1 MKKSTWRARP
11 RGDTQCSV
19 CISVCVPLACRVE
32 ARVEQN
38 TITGDSAP
46 LRVLPARERRSNAVC
61 YRRQFTLGR
70 AVSPAQ
76 RCMSHFMS
84 VFSVPICKLG
94 SARTRRILYTEAVPG
109 AEPVGP

>member
-61 YRRQFTLGR
+61 YRTVYTGESCVTECPLHRDVCLTSCLSFLCR
-70 AVSPAQ
+70 SVS
-76 RCMSHFMS
+76 
-84 VFSVPICKLG
+84 
-94 SARTRRILYTEAVPG
+94 
-109 AEPVGP
+109 

>member
-38 TITGDSAP
+38 PITGDSAP
-46 LRVLPARERRSNAVC
+46 LRVLPARERLQRGFGFAT
-61 YRRQFTLGR
+61 QFYT
-70 AVSPAQ
+70 
-76 RCMSHFMS
+76 
-84 VFSVPICKLG
+84 G
-94 SARTRRILYTEAVPG
+94 SCEI
-109 AEPVGP
+109 